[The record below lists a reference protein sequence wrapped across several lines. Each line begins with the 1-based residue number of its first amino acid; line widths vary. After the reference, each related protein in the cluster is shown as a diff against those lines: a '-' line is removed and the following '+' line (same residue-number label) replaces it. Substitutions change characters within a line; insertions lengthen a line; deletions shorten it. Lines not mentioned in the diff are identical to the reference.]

1 MLKANKA
8 LSKIKIESLKERIEK
23 LVEDNEELK
32 EKTEKLKDK
41 NAKLYNIS
49 NTEKSS
55 IFRDIFNMTGIIIQK
70 FINFVFWLF
79 IGALICICMG
89 IFYYN
94 NLPFWEKWKIEF
106 GC

>member
-32 EKTEKLKDK
+32 EKIEKLKGK

-49 NTEKSS
+49 NTEKSR
-55 IFRDIFNMTGIIIQK
+55 IFRDIFNVIG
-70 FINFVFWLF
+70 FWLF
-79 IGALICICMG
+79 IGALICICVG